1 VLTKLSRTYEL
12 AQDIIDY
19 RQLKKLQSTY
29 INAFP
34 KLINRRTH
42 RIHSSF
48 NQTVTATGRLSS
60 SNPNLQ
66 NIPIR
71 TEIGREMRKG
81 FIPQENDHLILSADY
96 SQIELRIVALLSKDE
111 KMIENFNEGGDIHS
125 QTAANIFG
133 IDEKEVSA
141 DQRRQAKVINFGI
154 IYGMGAFSLSEDLRI
169 SRSEAQAFIDNYF
182 SFYKGLYN
190 YLESTKKFAH
200 DKGYVKTI
208 FNRRRYLPGINS
220 RNRNVQSN
228 EERMAINM
236 PIQGTAADMIKIAM
250 NALYDKISNKKDEIM
265 MIIQVHDE
273 LVFEIRKDKIDFYQK
288 LIKQEMENVLPK
300 EYAGIVPI
308 KVDIG
313 YGKSWYDAH

>member
-1 VLTKLSRTYEL
+1 
-12 AQDIIDY
+12 
-19 RQLKKLQSTY
+19 
-29 INAFP
+29 
-34 KLINRRTH
+34 
-42 RIHSSF
+42 
-48 NQTVTATGRLSS
+48 
-60 SNPNLQ
+60 
-66 NIPIR
+66 
-71 TEIGREMRKG
+71 MRKG
-81 FIPQENDHLILSADY
+81 FIPQKSDHLILSADY

-111 KMIENFNEGGDIHS
+111 KMIENFNNGGDIHS
-125 QTAANIFG
+125 QTAATIFG
-133 IDEKEVSA
+133 IDDKEVTP

-169 SRSEAQAFIDNYF
+169 SRAEAQEFIDNYF
-182 SFYKGLYN
+182 SFYKGVYN

-220 RNRNVQSN
+220 RNRNIQSN

-250 NALYDKISNKKDEIM
+250 NALYDTIFNKKDEIIM
-265 MIIQVHDE
+265 TIQVHDE
-273 LVFEIRKDKIDFYQK
+273 LVFEIRKDKVDFYQK

-300 EYAGIVPI
+300 EYACIVPI

>member
-1 VLTKLSRTYEL
+1 
-12 AQDIIDY
+12 
-19 RQLKKLQSTY
+19 
-29 INAFP
+29 
-34 KLINRRTH
+34 
-42 RIHSSF
+42 
-48 NQTVTATGRLSS
+48 
-60 SNPNLQ
+60 
-66 NIPIR
+66 
-71 TEIGREMRKG
+71 MRKG

-200 DKGYVKTI
+200 DKGLLRPFLT
-208 FNRRRYLPGINS
+208 G
-220 RNRNVQSN
+220 
-228 EERMAINM
+228 
-236 PIQGTAADMIKIAM
+236 ADTFR
-250 NALYDKISNKKDEIM
+250 ALI
-265 MIIQVHDE
+265 
-273 LVFEIRKDKIDFYQK
+273 
-288 LIKQEMENVLPK
+288 
-300 EYAGIVPI
+300 AGIEMCSQM
-308 KVDIG
+308 KNA
-313 YGKSWYDAH
+313 WQ